1 MSSCF
6 LLGKVYNV
14 EKLRKVLDF
23 VKTTLRRKGIALLL
37 TMVMAF
43 LCVSCSGSPSESS
56 DLSETLS
63 SSESGLDSSS
73 QQSEGSTTDSS
84 DASSV
89 LSQSEEE
96 NGSGQNTSDPT
107 TKPTDKP
114 TAKPTAKPT
123 EEPLKTVRVTIP
135 EGYTVAQIAQTLEK
149 NGVCGAKE
157 FVSVSQSYSP
167 KSFSVPSD
175 SNRAFK
181 MEGYLFPD
189 TYEFYVDDD
198 PQDVLIKLLN
208 NYNAKAG
215 GLSSQQLIV
224 ASIVEKE
231 SRSAENAALVASVIY
246 NRLNAGMKLE
256 MDPTRDYINN
266 YVTNSPYLS
275 STGKYAALYNT
286 YKCSGLPAGPICNP
300 GSRAI
305 QAALNPADSDYLYF
319 FFGND
324 NQNHYSETYEEH
336 QAAMEKYGVQYS

>member
-6 LLGKVYNV
+6 LLRKVYNV

-43 LCVSCSGSPSESS
+43 LCVSCSGNPSENSS
-56 DLSETLS
+56 MSETLS
-63 SSESGLDSSS
+63 SSESGSDSSS
-73 QQSEGSTTDSS
+73 QQSDADSS

-89 LSQSEEE
+89 LSQTEEE
-96 NGSGQNTSDPT
+96 NDSGETNTADST
-107 TKPTDKP
+107 TKPTEKP
-114 TAKPTAKPT
+114 TPKPT
-123 EEPLKTVRVTIP
+123 EEPVETVRVTIP

-149 NGVCGAKE
+149 NGVCSAKE

-198 PQDVLIKLLN
+198 PEDVLIKLLN

-324 NQNHYSETYEEH
+324 NQNHYSKTYEEH
-336 QAAMEKYGVQYS
+336 QAAMEEYGVQYS

>member
-1 MSSCF
+1 M
-6 LLGKVYNV
+6 YNV

-43 LCVSCSGSPSESS
+43 LCVSCSGNPSENSS
-56 DLSETLS
+56 MSETLS
-63 SSESGLDSSS
+63 SSETGSDSSS
-73 QQSEGSTTDSS
+73 QQSDENSS
-84 DASSV
+84 DASSSV
-89 LSQSEEE
+89 LSQTEEE
-96 NGSGQNTSDPT
+96 NGSGETNTSDSTIKPT
-107 TKPTDKP
+107 TKPTEKP
-114 TAKPTAKPT
+114 TPKPT
-123 EEPLKTVRVTIP
+123 EEPVETVRVTIP
-135 EGYTVAQIAQTLEK
+135 EGYTVAQIAQALEK
-149 NGVCGAKE
+149 NGVCSAKE

-198 PQDVLIKLLN
+198 PEDVLIKLLN

-324 NQNHYSETYEEH
+324 NQNHYSKTYEEH

>member
-6 LLGKVYNV
+6 LLRKVYNV

-43 LCVSCSGSPSESS
+43 LCVSCSGSPSENSS
-56 DLSETLS
+56 MSETLS
-63 SSESGLDSSS
+63 SSESGSDSSS
-73 QQSEGSTTDSS
+73 QQSDADSS

-89 LSQSEEE
+89 LSQTEEE
-96 NGSGQNTSDPT
+96 NDSGETNTADST
-107 TKPTDKP
+107 TKPTEKP
-114 TAKPTAKPT
+114 TPKPT
-123 EEPLKTVRVTIP
+123 EEPVETVRVTIP

-149 NGVCGAKE
+149 NGVCSAKE

-198 PQDVLIKLLN
+198 PEDVLIKLLN

-305 QAALNPADSDYLYF
+305 QAALNPANSDYLYF

-324 NQNHYSETYEEH
+324 NQNHYSKTYEEH
-336 QAAMEKYGVQYS
+336 QAAMEEYGVQYS

>member
-1 MSSCF
+1 LSSCF
-6 LLGKVYNV
+6 LLRKVYNV

-43 LCVSCSGSPSESS
+43 LCVSCSGNPSENSS
-56 DLSETLS
+56 MSETLS
-63 SSESGLDSSS
+63 SSESGSDSSS
-73 QQSEGSTTDSS
+73 QQSDADSS

-89 LSQSEEE
+89 LSQTEEE
-96 NGSGQNTSDPT
+96 NDSGETNTADST
-107 TKPTDKP
+107 TKPTEKP
-114 TAKPTAKPT
+114 TPKPT
-123 EEPLKTVRVTIP
+123 EEPVETVRVTIP

-149 NGVCGAKE
+149 NGVCSAKE

-198 PQDVLIKLLN
+198 PEDVLIKLLN

-324 NQNHYSETYEEH
+324 NQNHYSKTYEEH
-336 QAAMEKYGVQYS
+336 QAAMEEYGVQYS

>member
-1 MSSCF
+1 M
-6 LLGKVYNV
+6 KNRM
-14 EKLRKVLDF
+14 LRSAVALAMTVVL
-23 VKTTLRRKGIALLL
+23 
-37 TMVMAF
+37 AF
-43 LCVSCSGSPSESS
+43 LCVSCSQGVSKEESRSGGSSSQTSSAGASTASGGAGSSQGESS
-56 DLSETLS
+56 SAS
-63 SSESGLDSSS
+63 SDSSS
-73 QQSEGSTTDSS
+73 KSEASQQ
-84 DASSV
+84 
-89 LSQSEEE
+89 SQSEATA
-96 NGSGQNTSDPT
+96 SSTSDST
-107 TKPTDKP
+107 AKPTPKSTPKP
-114 TAKPTAKPT
+114 TAKPTPKPT
-123 EEPLKTVRVTIP
+123 EKPMETVRVTIP
-135 EGYTVAQIAQTLEK
+135 EGYTVAQIAQKLEE
-149 NGVCGAKE
+149 NGVCSASE
-157 FVSVSQSYSP
+157 FVAVSQEYTP

-198 PQDVLIKLLN
+198 PQDVLIKMLN

-246 NRLNAGMKLE
+246 NRLEAGMKLE
-256 MDPTRDYINN
+256 MDPTREYINN
-266 YVTNSPYLS
+266 YVTSSPYLS
-275 STGKYAALYNT
+275 NTGKFAALYNT

-305 QAALNPADSDYLYF
+305 QAAQNPASTEYLYF

-324 NQNHYSETYEEH
+324 DQNHYSKTYEEH

>member
-1 MSSCF
+1 MKNKI
-6 LLGKVYNV
+6 GKAITAVA
-14 EKLRKVLDF
+14 LAVLVAF
-23 VKTTLRRKGIALLL
+23 V
-37 TMVMAF
+37 
-43 LCVSCSGSPSESS
+43 CVSCSGSSEESQASLPSSLTSSSDSSASSDTQSTSEASNAAESGAASESS
-56 DLSETLS
+56 SE
-63 SSESGLDSSS
+63 ESAVEESSSS
-73 QQSEGSTTDSS
+73 QSEGTSKPTSEST
-84 DASSV
+84 AK
-89 LSQSEEE
+89 
-96 NGSGQNTSDPT
+96 PT
-107 TKPTDKP
+107 TKP
-114 TAKPTAKPT
+114 TAKPTPKPV
-123 EEPLKTVRVTIP
+123 ETVKVTFP
-135 EGYTVAQIAQTLEK
+135 EGYTVAQIAQKLED
-149 NGVCGAKE
+149 NGVCSAKE
-157 FVSVSQSYSP
+157 FVAVSQSYTP
-167 KSFSVPSD
+167 KSFTVPSD

-198 PQDVLIKLLN
+198 PEDVLIKILN

-215 GLSSQQLIV
+215 GLSSEQLIV

-246 NRLNAGMKLE
+246 NRLDAGMKLE

-275 STGKYAALYNT
+275 NTGKFAALYNT

-305 QAALNPADSDYLYF
+305 QAALNPADSEYLYF

-324 NQNHYSETYEEH
+324 DQNHYSKTYEEH

>member
-6 LLGKVYNV
+6 LLRKVYNV

-23 VKTTLRRKGIALLL
+23 VKTILRRKGIALLL

-43 LCVSCSGSPSESS
+43 LCVSCSSNPSENSS
-56 DLSETLS
+56 MSETLS
-63 SSESGLDSSS
+63 SSESGSDSSS
-73 QQSEGSTTDSS
+73 QQSDANSS
-84 DASSV
+84 DASSI
-89 LSQSEEE
+89 LSQAEEE
-96 NGSGQNTSDPT
+96 NGSGETNTADPT
-107 TKPTDKP
+107 TKPT
-114 TAKPTAKPT
+114 TKPT
-123 EEPLKTVRVTIP
+123 EKPTPKPTEKPVETVRVTIP

-149 NGVCGAKE
+149 NGVCSAKE

-198 PQDVLIKLLN
+198 PEDVLIKLLN

-305 QAALNPADSDYLYF
+305 QAAINPADSDYLYF

-324 NQNHYSETYEEH
+324 NQNHYSKTYEEH

>member
-6 LLGKVYNV
+6 LLRKVYNV

-43 LCVSCSGSPSESS
+43 LCVSCSSNPSENSS
-56 DLSETLS
+56 MSETLS
-63 SSESGLDSSS
+63 SSESGSDSSS
-73 QQSEGSTTDSS
+73 QQSDANSS
-84 DASSV
+84 DASSI
-89 LSQSEEE
+89 LSQAEEE
-96 NGSGQNTSDPT
+96 NGSGETNTADPT
-107 TKPTDKP
+107 TKPT
-114 TAKPTAKPT
+114 TKPT
-123 EEPLKTVRVTIP
+123 EKPTPKPTEKPVETVRVTIP

-149 NGVCGAKE
+149 NGVCSAKE

-198 PQDVLIKLLN
+198 PEDVLIKLLN

-305 QAALNPADSDYLYF
+305 QAAINPADSDYLYF

-324 NQNHYSETYEEH
+324 NQNHYSKTYEEH

>member
-1 MSSCF
+1 M
-6 LLGKVYNV
+6 
-14 EKLRKVLDF
+14 LRSAVALAMTVVL
-23 VKTTLRRKGIALLL
+23 
-37 TMVMAF
+37 AF
-43 LCVSCSGSPSESS
+43 LCVSCSQGVSKEESRSGGFSSQTSSAGASTASGGAGSSQGESS
-56 DLSETLS
+56 SAS
-63 SSESGLDSSS
+63 SDSSS
-73 QQSEGSTTDSS
+73 
-84 DASSV
+84 
-89 LSQSEEE
+89 
-96 NGSGQNTSDPT
+96 TSDST
-107 TKPTDKP
+107 AKPTPKSTPKP
-114 TAKPTAKPT
+114 TAKPTPKPT
-123 EEPLKTVRVTIP
+123 EKPMETVRVTIP
-135 EGYTVAQIAQTLEK
+135 EGYTVAQIAQKLEE
-149 NGVCGAKE
+149 NGVCSASE
-157 FVSVSQSYSP
+157 FVAVSQEYTP

-198 PQDVLIKLLN
+198 PQDVLIKMLN

-246 NRLNAGMKLE
+246 NRLEAGMKLE
-256 MDPTRDYINN
+256 MDPTREYINN
-266 YVTNSPYLS
+266 YVTSSPYLS
-275 STGKYAALYNT
+275 NTGKFAALYNT

-305 QAALNPADSDYLYF
+305 QAAQNPTSTEYLYF

-324 NQNHYSETYEEH
+324 DQNHYSKTYEEH

>member
-6 LLGKVYNV
+6 LLRKVYNV

-43 LCVSCSGSPSESS
+43 LCVSCSGNPSENSS
-56 DLSETLS
+56 MSETLS
-63 SSESGLDSSS
+63 SSESGSDSSS
-73 QQSEGSTTDSS
+73 QQSDADSS

-89 LSQSEEE
+89 LSQTEEE
-96 NGSGQNTSDPT
+96 NDSGETNTADST
-107 TKPTDKP
+107 TKPTEKP
-114 TAKPTAKPT
+114 TPKPT
-123 EEPLKTVRVTIP
+123 EEPVKTVRVTIP

-149 NGVCGAKE
+149 NGVCSAKE

-198 PQDVLIKLLN
+198 PEDVLIKLLN

-324 NQNHYSETYEEH
+324 NQNHYSKTYEEH
-336 QAAMEKYGVQYS
+336 QAAMEEYGVQYS

>member
-1 MSSCF
+1 M
-6 LLGKVYNV
+6 KN
-14 EKLRKVLDF
+14 KMLRTIAALALVVL
-23 VKTTLRRKGIALLL
+23 
-37 TMVMAF
+37 MAF
-43 LCVSCSGSPSESS
+43 ACVSCSGSSEESQTSVPSSETSSTNSSTSPESEQSSETSNSTESS
-56 DLSETLS
+56 SSDENS
-63 SSESGLDSSS
+63 SSESTVEEGDNS
-73 QQSEGSTTDSS
+73 QTND
-84 DASSV
+84 
-89 LSQSEEE
+89 
-96 NGSGQNTSDPT
+96 TS
-107 TKPTDKP
+107 KPTSKP

-123 EEPLKTVRVTIP
+123 PKPVETVKVTFP
-135 EGYTVAQIAQTLEK
+135 EGYTVAQIAKKLED
-149 NGVCGAKE
+149 NGVCSAKE
-157 FVSVSQSYSP
+157 FVAVSQSYTP
-167 KSFSVPSD
+167 KSFTVPSD

-198 PQDVLIKLLN
+198 PEDVLIKILN

-215 GLSSQQLIV
+215 GLSSEQLIV

-246 NRLNAGMKLE
+246 NRLEAGMKLE

-275 STGKYAALYNT
+275 STSKFAALYNT

-305 QAALNPADSDYLYF
+305 QAALHPADSEYLYF

-324 NQNHYSETYEEH
+324 NQNHYSKTYEEH

>member
-6 LLGKVYNV
+6 LLRKVYNV

-43 LCVSCSGSPSESS
+43 LCVSCSGNPSENSS
-56 DLSETLS
+56 MSETLS
-63 SSESGLDSSS
+63 SSESGSDSSS
-73 QQSEGSTTDSS
+73 QQSDADSS
-84 DASSV
+84 DASFV
-89 LSQSEEE
+89 LSQTEEE
-96 NGSGQNTSDPT
+96 NDSGETNTADST
-107 TKPTDKP
+107 TKPTEKP
-114 TAKPTAKPT
+114 TPKPT
-123 EEPLKTVRVTIP
+123 EEPVETVRVTIP

-149 NGVCGAKE
+149 NGVCSAKE

-198 PQDVLIKLLN
+198 PEDVLIKLLN

-324 NQNHYSETYEEH
+324 NQNHYSKTYEEH

>member
-6 LLGKVYNV
+6 LLRKVYNV

-37 TMVMAF
+37 TIVMAF
-43 LCVSCSGSPSESS
+43 LCVSCSGNPSENSS
-56 DLSETLS
+56 MSETLS
-63 SSESGLDSSS
+63 SSESGSDSSS
-73 QQSEGSTTDSS
+73 QQSDANSS

-89 LSQSEEE
+89 LSQTEEE
-96 NGSGQNTSDPT
+96 NGSGETNTADST
-107 TKPTDKP
+107 TKPTEKP
-114 TAKPTAKPT
+114 TPKPT
-123 EEPLKTVRVTIP
+123 EEPVKTVRVTIP

-149 NGVCGAKE
+149 NGVCSAKE

-167 KSFSVPSD
+167 RSFSVPSD

-189 TYEFYVDDD
+189 TYEFYVDDE
-198 PQDVLIKLLN
+198 PEDVLIKLLN

-324 NQNHYSETYEEH
+324 NQNHYSKTYEEH
-336 QAAMEKYGVQYS
+336 QAAMEEYGVQYS

>member
-1 MSSCF
+1 M
-6 LLGKVYNV
+6 
-14 EKLRKVLDF
+14 E
-23 VKTTLRRKGIALLL
+23 
-37 TMVMAF
+37 
-43 LCVSCSGSPSESS
+43 
-56 DLSETLS
+56 
-63 SSESGLDSSS
+63 
-73 QQSEGSTTDSS
+73 
-84 DASSV
+84 
-89 LSQSEEE
+89 
-96 NGSGQNTSDPT
+96 
-107 TKPTDKP
+107 
-114 TAKPTAKPT
+114 
-123 EEPLKTVRVTIP
+123 TVRVTIP
-135 EGYTVAQIAQTLEK
+135 EGYTVAQIAQKLEE
-149 NGVCGAKE
+149 NGVCSASE
-157 FVSVSQSYSP
+157 FVAVSQEYTP

-198 PQDVLIKLLN
+198 PQDVLIKMLN

-246 NRLNAGMKLE
+246 NRLEAGMKLE
-256 MDPTRDYINN
+256 MDPTREYINN
-266 YVTNSPYLS
+266 YVTSSPYLS
-275 STGKYAALYNT
+275 NTGKFAALYNT

-305 QAALNPADSDYLYF
+305 QAAQNPTSTEYLYF

-324 NQNHYSETYEEH
+324 DQNHYSKTYEEH

>member
-1 MSSCF
+1 M
-6 LLGKVYNV
+6 KN
-14 EKLRKVLDF
+14 KMLRTIAALALVVL
-23 VKTTLRRKGIALLL
+23 
-37 TMVMAF
+37 MAF
-43 LCVSCSGSPSESS
+43 ACVSCSGSSEESQTSVPSSETSSTNSSTSPESEQSSETSNSTESS
-56 DLSETLS
+56 SSDENS
-63 SSESGLDSSS
+63 SSESTVEEGDDS
-73 QQSEGSTTDSS
+73 QTND
-84 DASSV
+84 
-89 LSQSEEE
+89 
-96 NGSGQNTSDPT
+96 TS
-107 TKPTDKP
+107 KP
-114 TAKPTAKPT
+114 TAKPTPKPV
-123 EEPLKTVRVTIP
+123 ETVKVTFP
-135 EGYTVAQIAQTLEK
+135 EGYTVAQIAKKLED
-149 NGVCGAKE
+149 NGVCSAKE
-157 FVSVSQSYSP
+157 FVAVSQSYTP
-167 KSFSVPSD
+167 KSFTVPSD

-198 PQDVLIKLLN
+198 PEDVLIKILN

-215 GLSSQQLIV
+215 GLSSEQLIV

-246 NRLNAGMKLE
+246 NRLEAGMKLE

-275 STGKYAALYNT
+275 STSKFAALYNT

-305 QAALNPADSDYLYF
+305 QAALHPADSEYLYF

-324 NQNHYSETYEEH
+324 NQNHYSKTYEEH

>member
-1 MSSCF
+1 M
-6 LLGKVYNV
+6 KN
-14 EKLRKVLDF
+14 KMLRTIAALALVVL
-23 VKTTLRRKGIALLL
+23 
-37 TMVMAF
+37 MAF
-43 LCVSCSGSPSESS
+43 ACVSCSGSSEESQTSVPSSETSSTNSSTSQSEQSSETGNSTESS
-56 DLSETLS
+56 SSDENS
-63 SSESGLDSSS
+63 SSESTVEEGDDS
-73 QQSEGSTTDSS
+73 QTND
-84 DASSV
+84 
-89 LSQSEEE
+89 
-96 NGSGQNTSDPT
+96 TS
-107 TKPTDKP
+107 KPTSKP

-123 EEPLKTVRVTIP
+123 PKPVETVKVTFP
-135 EGYTVAQIAQTLEK
+135 EGYTVAQIAKKLED
-149 NGVCGAKE
+149 NGVCSAKE
-157 FVSVSQSYSP
+157 FVAVSQSYTP
-167 KSFSVPSD
+167 KSFTVPSD

-198 PQDVLIKLLN
+198 PEDVLIKILN

-215 GLSSQQLIV
+215 GLSSEQLIV

-246 NRLNAGMKLE
+246 NRLEAGMKLE

-275 STGKYAALYNT
+275 STSKFAALYNT

-305 QAALNPADSDYLYF
+305 QAALHPADSEYLYF

-324 NQNHYSETYEEH
+324 NQNHYSKTYEEH

>member
-1 MSSCF
+1 M
-6 LLGKVYNV
+6 KN
-14 EKLRKVLDF
+14 KMLRTIAALALVVL
-23 VKTTLRRKGIALLL
+23 
-37 TMVMAF
+37 MAF
-43 LCVSCSGSPSESS
+43 ACVSCSGSSEESQTSVPSSETSSTNSSTSPESEQSSETSNSMESS
-56 DLSETLS
+56 SSDENS
-63 SSESGLDSSS
+63 SSESTVEEGDDS
-73 QQSEGSTTDSS
+73 QTND
-84 DASSV
+84 
-89 LSQSEEE
+89 
-96 NGSGQNTSDPT
+96 TS
-107 TKPTDKP
+107 KPTSKP
-114 TAKPTAKPT
+114 TAKPTVKPTAKPT
-123 EEPLKTVRVTIP
+123 PKPVETVKVTFP
-135 EGYTVAQIAQTLEK
+135 EGYTVAQIAKKLED
-149 NGVCGAKE
+149 NGVCSAKE
-157 FVSVSQSYSP
+157 FVAVSQSYTP
-167 KSFSVPSD
+167 KSFTVPSD

-198 PQDVLIKLLN
+198 PEGVLIKILN

-215 GLSSQQLIV
+215 GLSSEQLIV

-246 NRLNAGMKLE
+246 NRLEAGMKLE

-275 STGKYAALYNT
+275 STSKFAALYNT

-305 QAALNPADSDYLYF
+305 QAALHPADSEYLYF

-324 NQNHYSETYEEH
+324 NQNHYSKTYEEH

>member
-1 MSSCF
+1 M
-6 LLGKVYNV
+6 
-14 EKLRKVLDF
+14 
-23 VKTTLRRKGIALLL
+23 VKNRMLRRGLALVIACSL
-37 TMVMAF
+37 ACF
-43 LCVSCSGSPSESS
+43 CVSCSQETPETESS
-56 DLSETLS
+56 SGSISSQSSSSLSSSSDSQPEETPEPQS
-63 SSESGLDSSS
+63 SSESQESSAEKEDSS
-73 QQSEGSTTDSS
+73 QSTSSNTETSTPK
-84 DASSV
+84 
-89 LSQSEEE
+89 
-96 NGSGQNTSDPT
+96 PT
-107 TKPTDKP
+107 TKP
-114 TAKPTAKPT
+114 TAKPTARPT
-123 EEPLKTVRVTIP
+123 EKPLETVRVTFP
-135 EGYTVAQIAQTLEK
+135 EGYTVAQIAQTLES
-149 NGVCGAKE
+149 NGVCSASA
-157 FVSVSQSYSP
+157 FVKVSQEYTP

-198 PQDVLIKLLN
+198 PEDVLIKMLN

-215 GLSSQQLIV
+215 GLSSKQLIV

-246 NRLNAGMKLE
+246 NRLEAGMKLE

-275 STGKYAALYNT
+275 NTSKFAALYNT
-286 YKCSGLPAGPICNP
+286 YKCAGLPAGPICNP

-305 QAALNPADSDYLYF
+305 QAALNPASTDYLYF

-324 NQNHYSETYEEH
+324 NQNHYSTTYEEH

>member
-6 LLGKVYNV
+6 LLRKVYNV

-23 VKTTLRRKGIALLL
+23 VKTILRRKGIALLL

-43 LCVSCSGSPSESS
+43 LCVSCSSNPSENSS
-56 DLSETLS
+56 MSETLS
-63 SSESGLDSSS
+63 SSESGSDSSS
-73 QQSEGSTTDSS
+73 QQSDANSS
-84 DASSV
+84 DASSI
-89 LSQSEEE
+89 LSQAEEE
-96 NGSGQNTSDPT
+96 NGSGETNTADPT
-107 TKPTDKP
+107 TKPT
-114 TAKPTAKPT
+114 TKPT
-123 EEPLKTVRVTIP
+123 EKPTPKPTEKPVETVRVTIP

-149 NGVCGAKE
+149 NGVCSAKE

-198 PQDVLIKLLN
+198 PEDVLIKLLN

-231 SRSAENAALVASVIY
+231 SRSAENAAWVASVIY

-305 QAALNPADSDYLYF
+305 QAAINPADSDYLYF

-324 NQNHYSETYEEH
+324 NQNHYSKTYEEH

>member
-1 MSSCF
+1 M
-6 LLGKVYNV
+6 
-14 EKLRKVLDF
+14 LRSAVALAMTVVL
-23 VKTTLRRKGIALLL
+23 
-37 TMVMAF
+37 AF
-43 LCVSCSGSPSESS
+43 LCVSCSQGVSKEESRSGGSSSQTSSAGASTASGGAGSSQGESS
-56 DLSETLS
+56 SAS
-63 SSESGLDSSS
+63 SDSSS
-73 QQSEGSTTDSS
+73 
-84 DASSV
+84 
-89 LSQSEEE
+89 
-96 NGSGQNTSDPT
+96 TSDST
-107 TKPTDKP
+107 AKPTPKSTPKP
-114 TAKPTAKPT
+114 TAKPTPKPT
-123 EEPLKTVRVTIP
+123 EKPLETVRVTIP
-135 EGYTVAQIAQTLEK
+135 EGYTVAQIAQKLEE
-149 NGVCGAKE
+149 NEVCSASE
-157 FVSVSQSYSP
+157 FVAVSQEYTP

-198 PQDVLIKLLN
+198 PQDVLIKMLN

-246 NRLNAGMKLE
+246 NRLEAGMKLE
-256 MDPTRDYINN
+256 MDPTREYINN
-266 YVTNSPYLS
+266 YVTSSPYLS
-275 STGKYAALYNT
+275 NTGKFAALYNT

-305 QAALNPADSDYLYF
+305 QAAQNPTSTEYLYF

-324 NQNHYSETYEEH
+324 DQNHYSKTYEEH